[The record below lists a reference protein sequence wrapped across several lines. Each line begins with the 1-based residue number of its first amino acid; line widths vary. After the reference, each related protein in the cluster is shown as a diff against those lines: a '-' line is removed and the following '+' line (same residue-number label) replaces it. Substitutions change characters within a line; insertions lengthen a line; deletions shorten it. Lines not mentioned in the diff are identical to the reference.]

1 MTALVAL
8 VLALAASCEH
18 PALAELTPE
27 RQATAC
33 ELLAVSGPPQRS
45 VLGLHEVYERAGFE
59 HARERDSS
67 ALNAWLLQL
76 RAKLL
81 AFFETSGA
89 EKYSNVTRVVVLVV
103 ALLLIAL
110 GVARFAA
117 ARRRKVST
125 ATKDQRGSEARLV
138 LESAGQHL
146 ARAESLIESAP
157 REALRQGLFALLSW
171 LEAQHYARPDRV
183 KTNRELVS
191 ELPVRGASAGLVDQ
205 VRAMCEFYDS
215 AFYSL
220 EPVSAADARSF
231 VQRVGPLV
239 EART

>member
-1 MTALVAL
+1 MMAIVAL
-8 VLALAASCEH
+8 VLAASCEH
-18 PALAELTPE
+18 PALAQLTPE

-33 ELLAVSGPPQRS
+33 ELLAVAGPSYASIGALDEIYAR
-45 VLGLHEVYERAGFE
+45 EGFE

-67 ALNAWLLQL
+67 ALDAWLRQL

-89 EKYSNVTRVVVLVV
+89 EKYSNVTRVLVLVV
-103 ALLLIAL
+103 ALLVIAL

-117 ARRRKVST
+117 ARRRKV
-125 ATKDQRGSEARLV
+125 TKAAPAERRSGTRLV

-191 ELPVRGASAGLVDQ
+191 ELPARGAQAGLVDQ

-220 EPVSAADARSF
+220 EPVSAAEARSF
-231 VQRVGPLV
+231 VQQVGPLV